1 MQRLVARPI
10 VEQESD
16 GVAQDLAKQPANQ
29 MPEVSRPHP
38 LDGVTSRELTENGV
52 DAVAKTAQEGAFL
65 RSRISF
71 LRGVRSQKVYAHP
84 RQFLLRLG
92 RMVVAIPDSDPSGRL
107 GKFRYDGKLVDVVRG
122 H

>member
-1 MQRLVARPI
+1 
-10 VEQESD
+10 
-16 GVAQDLAKQPANQ
+16 

-92 RMVVAIPDSDPSGRL
+92 RMVVAIPDSDPRVDSASSGTMESSWMLAGATEKRVMTPGQQTL
-107 GKFRYDGKLVDVVRG
+107 ACILKP
-122 H
+122 